1 MIFVLDA
8 SAIIAFYSEICK
20 PQILHELTEKGHVL
34 IVPTAVVTEISKG
47 RKSTWSTLEKA
58 IEEKKITVETDFSQ
72 TELQLVRNRYPNL
85 HDGEI
90 QVLIVGIKLKKKAA
104 EYKCIIDESPARKI
118 AKRNQIA
125 ITGTYGLLDVLNDLG
140 VIEERQK
147 ENFLNK
153 LEHSKFRLKST
164 HVSV

>member
-20 PQILHELTEKGHVL
+20 PQILHELAEKGHIL
-34 IVPTAVVTEISKG
+34 IAPVAVVNEISKG
-47 RKSTWSTLEKA
+47 RKATWLTLEKA
-58 IEEKKITVETDFSQ
+58 IEDKKITVEKNFSQ

-90 QVLIVGIKLKKKAA
+90 QVLIVGTKLKKKDC

-118 AKRNQIA
+118 AKRNRIA
-125 ITGTYGLLDVLNDLG
+125 LTGTYGLLDVLKDLG
-140 VIEERQK
+140 IIEEQQK

-153 LEHSKFRLKST
+153 LEHSKFRLKSS